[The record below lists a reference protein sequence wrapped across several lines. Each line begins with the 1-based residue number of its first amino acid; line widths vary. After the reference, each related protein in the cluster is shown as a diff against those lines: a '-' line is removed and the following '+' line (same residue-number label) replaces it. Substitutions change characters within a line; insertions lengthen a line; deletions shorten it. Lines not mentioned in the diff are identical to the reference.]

1 MTKSRFCFG
10 GGLLGLFHKGLLTRQ
25 QCTSF
30 FFMCEGIQLLHIW
43 MLQLCSA
50 ARCQELQKMVKSPD
64 FSHRSTETSEILFLF
79 SPLMLSSRSRL
90 SRKLNTHSILAFS
103 AVNSDPPVGVRSLFY
118 TKNENFYTRANQ
130 YKKHR
135 TGKKVQSFQQRL
147 AVKTKVTE
155 TLTDLPQKY
164 ICCCHKK
171 KKCSQKQKQLFC
183 VQ

>member
-1 MTKSRFCFG
+1 MPRASEDGKKSR
-10 GGLLGLFHKGLLTRQ
+10 L
-25 QCTSF
+25 
-30 FFMCEGIQLLHIW
+30 
-43 MLQLCSA
+43 
-50 ARCQELQKMVKSPD
+50 
-64 FSHRSTETSEILFLF
+64 SHRSTETSEILFLF

-164 ICCCHKK
+164 ICCGHKK
-171 KKCSQKQKQLFC
+171 KKKFTETEAVILCSVTLKGEKTKESDPLCQILLSRL
-183 VQ
+183 V